1 MAGGLVLKERPHDA
15 LAELPWLAPHRA
27 SARSAFGRIRVV
39 LADDHTLFRQ
49 GVRTMLE
56 VLGDFEVI
64 GEASDG
70 REAIKL
76 AEQLDPEIIIM
87 DVSMPLLN
95 GLEATR
101 QIRQRKGG
109 AKVLAL
115 LSDSQTDI
123 LYQLLSAGASGC
135 ILKDADAGE
144 LVRALAEIHRGN
156 TYLSPALSQTMVWD
170 YLHLAQTG
178 QRKSYEDP
186 LSAREREVLQLIAEG
201 YSNQEIAG
209 MLYLSVKTVEAHK
222 AHIMEKL
229 HLRGRIELLK
239 YALKKGLISLD
250 D

>member
-1 MAGGLVLKERPHDA
+1 MTGGLVTRERPRDS
-15 LAELPWLAPHRA
+15 LAELPWLAPVRA
-27 SARSAFGRIRVV
+27 TLRPSFRRIRVL

-49 GVRTMLE
+49 GIRAMLE
-56 VLGDFEVI
+56 VVGEFEIV
-64 GEASDG
+64 GEAADG
-70 REAIKL
+70 REAVQL
-76 AEQLDPEIIIM
+76 AEKHEPEIIVM

-101 QIRQRKGG
+101 QLKQRKCT
-109 AKVLAL
+109 ARVLAL
-115 LSDSQTDI
+115 LTDPQSEV
-123 LYQLLSAGASGC
+123 LYQLLAAGAAGC
-135 ILKDADAGE
+135 ILKDADASE
-144 LVRALAEIHRGN
+144 LIRALSEIHRGN

-229 HLRGRIELLK
+229 RLRGRIELLK

>member
-1 MAGGLVLKERPHDA
+1 MAGGLVLNERPRDA
-15 LAELPWLAPHRA
+15 LAELPWLAPLR
-27 SARSAFGRIRVV
+27 SAARPAFGRIRVV

-56 VLGDFEVI
+56 VLGDFEVV
-64 GEASDG
+64 GEAADG
-70 REAIKL
+70 RAAIQIVEK
-76 AEQLDPEIIIM
+76 LDPDIVIM

-101 QIRQRKGG
+101 QIKQRKCG

-123 LYQLLSAGASGC
+123 LYQLLAAGAAGC
-135 ILKDADAGE
+135 ILKDADAAE
-144 LVRALAEIHRGN
+144 LVRAIAEIHRGN
-156 TYLSPALSQTMVWD
+156 TYLSPSLSQTMVWD
-170 YLHLAQTG
+170 YLHLARTG
-178 QRKSYEDP
+178 QRKNYEDP